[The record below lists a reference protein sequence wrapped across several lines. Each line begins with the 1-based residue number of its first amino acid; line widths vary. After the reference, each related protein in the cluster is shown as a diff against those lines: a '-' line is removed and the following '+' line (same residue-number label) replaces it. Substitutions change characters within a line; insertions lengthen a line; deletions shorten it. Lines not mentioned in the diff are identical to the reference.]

1 MNTSHETRS
10 HARLS
15 GSRIARALLC
25 PGSIQLE
32 STQPDQTN
40 DAALKGT
47 AIHEIADALLN
58 GGTVPAQHHD
68 KPDEWVQEAHGYA
81 RAILEYTAPWAKKR
95 LVELNLDPGLRLI
108 HESMGGTADYVAI
121 GSGRLLVADLKTGR
135 NDVSPIWNSQLM
147 TYAVGA
153 VKQLK
158 APDTIKVTL
167 AIYQG
172 GQLKTWDC
180 AYPDLIDW
188 ADTLTELAKRVW
200 ADNPV
205 REPSA
210 DACRYCRAK
219 TVCPE
224 LADKARSIAASI
236 ANQEFGLVKEA
247 AVAGVPGVDVD
258 AITTDTLNTA
268 DLLQHWIDAVRDRA
282 KQQLIQG
289 REIAGWQLRKGR
301 KMVQITDT
309 AKLEAAAK
317 AHPDAWT
324 LKTPSALQK
333 MGVFPS
339 SLFRET
345 SAAASLVKVDLS

>member
-1 MNTSHETRS
+1 MNTSHETRA

-32 STQPDQTN
+32 ATQPDQSN
-40 DAALKGT
+40 DSAAKGT
-47 AIHEIADALLN
+47 AIHEIAEALLN
-58 GGTVPAQHHD
+58 GNTIPVQHFD
-68 KPDEWVQEAHGYA
+68 KPDDWIEEAQAYV

-95 LVELNLDPGLRLI
+95 IVELNLDPGLRQI
-108 HESMGGTADYVAI
+108 HVSMGGTADYVAI
-121 GSGRLLVADLKTGR
+121 GGGRLLVADLKTGR
-135 NDVSPIWNSQLM
+135 VDVSPQWNSQLM

-158 APDTIKVTL
+158 APDTITVTL
-167 AIYQG
+167 AIYQA

-180 AYPDLIDW
+180 AYPDLLDW
-188 ADTLTELAKRVW
+188 ADTLTALAERVW
-200 ADNPV
+200 ADAPQ
-205 REPSA
+205 RTPTA

-224 LADKARSIAASI
+224 LADKAREIATSI
-236 ANQEFGLVKEA
+236 ANQDFGIVKA
-247 AVAGVPGVDVD
+247 AIDAKVPGVDQD
-258 AITTDTLNTA
+258 AVTTDTLNTA
-268 DLLQHWIDAVRDRA
+268 DLLQHWIDAVKEKAR
-282 KQQLIQG
+282 QQIIDG
-289 REIAGWQLRKGR
+289 TTIAGWRLRKGR
-301 KMVQITDT
+301 KMVQIAD
-309 AKLEAAAK
+309 AVKLEQAARE
-317 AHPDAWT
+317 HPDAWT
-324 LKTPSALQK
+324 LKSPSALQK

>member
-32 STQPDQTN
+32 ATQPDQSN
-40 DAALKGT
+40 DSAAKGT
-47 AIHEIADALLN
+47 AIHEIAESFLT
-58 GGTVPAQHHD
+58 GGTTPEQHQD
-68 KPDEWVQEAHGYA
+68 KPDDWIAEAQGYA

-95 LVELNLDPGLRLI
+95 IVELNLDPGLRQI
-108 HESMGGTADYVAI
+108 HVSMGGTADYVAI

-135 NDVSPIWNSQLM
+135 VDVSPTWNSQLM

-153 VKQLK
+153 IKQLK
-158 APDTIKVTL
+158 APDTITVTL
-167 AIYQG
+167 AIYQA

-180 AYPDLIDW
+180 AYPDLLDW
-188 ADTLTELAKRVW
+188 ADTLTALAARVW
-200 ADNPV
+200 ADNPP
-205 REPSA
+205 RTPTA

-224 LADKARSIAASI
+224 LAQKAKDIAGIVA
-236 ANQEFGLVKEA
+236 AGDFGLLKGA
-247 AVAGVPGVDVD
+247 AENGIAGLQPDII
-258 AITTDTLNTA
+258 ATETLDTA
-268 DLLQHWIDAVRDRA
+268 DLLQHWIDAVKEKAR
-282 KQQLIQG
+282 QQIIDG
-289 REIAGWQLRKGR
+289 TTIAGWQLRKGR
-301 KMVQITDT
+301 KMVQIAD
-309 AKLEAAAK
+309 AVKLEQAAK
-317 AHPDAWT
+317 GHPDAWT

-345 SAAASLVKVDLS
+345 TAAASLVKVDLS